1 MTDHLKRRWLYL
13 ALGVASMLF
22 AGIIYAWSI
31 LKTPFS
37 EFWTATQLSMNFTIT
52 MSCFCIGGFLG
63 AKLSNR
69 FGMRNALLIAGA
81 LSFSGFLR
89 TSGLTGNSI
98 LPLYL
103 SYGVLAGT
111 GIGIAYNVVISTVN
125 AWFPDKK
132 GLCSGCLMMG
142 FGASSLVIG
151 GLASKMMERFGW
163 QRTYTAL
170 GICLAVV
177 LFLTAFIL
185 KKPDASLSLPLPKVK
200 KMTAREN
207 FEAQDLSTA
216 QMLRRISFWMVF
228 VAYGLVGAVGNS
240 VISFARDLSLS
251 VGASAALATTLVGVL
266 SVCNGFGRII
276 AGAFFDAAGRRTTM
290 LVSGGLTILAAGI
303 TLVAV
308 LFQSLPVCIL
318 GLCLVGLS
326 YGFCPTVSST
336 SVAAFYG
343 PKYFPT
349 NFSVMNFNLIGAS
362 FIATGCSSLYAASN
376 GYVLP
381 FAVLLGLSVCAMS
394 LILLIKK
401 P

>member
-103 SYGVLAGT
+103 SYGVLAGA

-151 GLASKMMERFGW
+151 GLASKMMEWFGW
-163 QRTYTAL
+163 QRTYMAL

-308 LFQSLPVCIL
+308 LLQSLPVCIL
-318 GLCLVGLS
+318 GLCMVGLS